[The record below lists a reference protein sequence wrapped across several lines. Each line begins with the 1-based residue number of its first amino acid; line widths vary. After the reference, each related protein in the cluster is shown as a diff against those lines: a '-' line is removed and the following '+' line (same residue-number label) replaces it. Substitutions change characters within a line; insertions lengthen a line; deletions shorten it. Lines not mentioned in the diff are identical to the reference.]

1 MPVLDIL
8 KYPDPALKSI
18 SEKITEIDPP
28 LLSFIK
34 DIVDTMRASAGV
46 GLAAPQLGRL
56 QRVIAIDVTP
66 KNPGAG
72 LIVLINPQIISAA
85 GSKAARE
92 GCLSIP
98 EYTANI
104 KRAADV
110 TVKGITPDGRE
121 AEIASTGLEAV
132 ALQHEIDHLDGI
144 LFIDR
149 IANMK
154 RDLFKRKLRE
164 G

>member
-1 MPVLDIL
+1 MPILEIL
-8 KYPDPALKSI
+8 KYPDPMLKTV
-18 SEKITEIDPP
+18 SEKITEIDGP
-28 LLSFIK
+28 LISFVN
-34 DIVDTMRASAGV
+34 DLVETMKASPGV
-46 GLAAPQLGRL
+46 GLAAPQAGRPV
-56 QRVIAIDVTP
+56 RVIAIDVTP

-72 LIVLINPQIISAA
+72 LIVLINPEIVSAS
-85 GSKAARE
+85 GGKVARE
-92 GCLSIP
+92 GCLSVP

-110 TVKGITPDGRE
+110 VVKGVNIDGKE
-121 AEIASTGLEAV
+121 LEISSTGLEAV

-154 RDLFKRKLRE
+154 RDLFKRRT
-164 G
+164 